1 MVIYLVG
8 IKSFEMENYILQIEK
23 KLKTTKKLL
32 LRDSILY
39 NDIDFSYDFILPFSK
54 ADKTSKIKL
63 VIIGQDPTVRREESR
78 GEINVTLNL
87 DKQNSLKTYLNKVC
101 ETLEIDLDK
110 EVYAT
115 NLFKCF
121 FKFPPA
127 DDQTILTRQ
136 FKNWMDFL
144 INELT
149 VFENSIFITLGEP
162 LINQLIHSNS
172 KKVNYYW
179 DYIGQTKSGKDFK
192 CSEPFENYLQKRIYP
207 IAHQP
212 TWNRNEFY
220 KKYLSDYL
228 EYIKRNEK

>member
-1 MVIYLVG
+1 M
-8 IKSFEMENYILQIEK
+8 KNHILQIEK

-32 LRDSILY
+32 LRDSILQ
-39 NDIDFSYDFILPFSK
+39 NDIDFSNDFILPFSK

-63 VIIGQDPTVRREESR
+63 VFIGQDPTVRREESR
-78 GEINVTLNL
+78 GKINVTLNL
-87 DKQNSLKTYLNKVC
+87 DKENSLKTYLKKVC
-101 ETLEIDLDK
+101 ETLEIDLGN
-110 EVYAT
+110 EVYTT
-115 NLFKCF
+115 NLYKCF

-149 VFENSIFITLGEP
+149 VFKNSIFITLGEP
-162 LINQLIHSNS
+162 LINQLIHLNS

-179 DYIGQTKSGKDFK
+179 DYIGQTKSGKKFK
-192 CSEPFENYLQKRIYP
+192 FNEPFENYLQKRIYP

-220 KKYLSDYL
+220 KTYLSDYL